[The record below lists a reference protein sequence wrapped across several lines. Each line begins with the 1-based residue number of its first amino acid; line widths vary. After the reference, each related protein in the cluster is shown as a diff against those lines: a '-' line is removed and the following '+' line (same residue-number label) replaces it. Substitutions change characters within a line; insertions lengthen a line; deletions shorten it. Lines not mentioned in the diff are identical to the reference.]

1 MLQHQINNIIKKEQ
15 LGQLTRVD
23 LSVGGEH
30 GGEKFQMTLKVMFE
44 FDEQRI
50 VSCLFQTTSVS
61 CSKDDIEILQKT
73 VLDPIGES
81 LQRVSETVV
90 SNVSCCILLVWSVIS
105 SFMLSY

>member
-50 VSCLFQTTSVS
+50 VS
-61 CSKDDIEILQKT
+61 
-73 VLDPIGES
+73 
-81 LQRVSETVV
+81 
-90 SNVSCCILLVWSVIS
+90 
-105 SFMLSY
+105 

>member
-81 LQRVSETVV
+81 LQRVSEGGGG
-90 SNVSCCILLVWSVIS
+90 
-105 SFMLSY
+105 